1 MNLARSSRALW
12 RLALALAL
20 LPLAAVAEGEAAPS
34 FGEEVVVVGVRP
46 RAAAGDPTAAATVV
60 EASRFAGE
68 TKSVAELVITAPGVA
83 VNQYGGLGQLATVSI
98 RGSTSDQ
105 VPVFLDGLPLMTGAG
120 GGVDLSRI
128 PRAWIDRIEV
138 VRGAEGAVYGMGA
151 LGGAV
156 NIITRPATAGTWSA
170 EASGGS
176 FRTFAGSADGAV
188 GGERWGLLGAAAAE
202 GTQGRFDYLFD
213 QTPALPGDQPVI
225 LTRAHDAAFAAGG
238 LLKGYADL
246 GPGRLDAVLQLSG
259 GHRDLPGPP
268 SQPSLRDGQRDRR
281 AGAVVRWAQP
291 LTDGLDL
298 RLAASGRDDHLTVA
312 VSPSTLSPPDEARQ
326 RDLQADASAELLW
339 SVGPSTLS
347 IRTSASAERL
357 SVEGAES
364 HARRGFALGL
374 ADDLAL
380 AGGRVRLTPALR
392 WDALGP
398 FHGLSA
404 KLGASM
410 QVAGPLSLRASAG
423 RGFRAPSFAEL
434 YLSQG
439 LLSANP
445 ALVPETSV
453 GGDVGAVVDGR
464 LGLAA
469 LTLFAQQYQD
479 LIVYEPDSFRRY
491 KPFNDGKAATRGL
504 EVELASAPLGPAGLA
519 LSGAYTLLVTET
531 LRGEAAVLGKAL
543 PHRARHRLFAR
554 LAAGGGPLAGHVE
567 AHALSEQ
574 FPDLRNSPTLRI
586 PPALTFNA
594 GGSLRLTRRPE
605 TRLALEVRNLLDD
618 RTIQDGFGNPLPGRT
633 VMLTVLIAGGKDAP

>member
-1 MNLARSSRALW
+1 MNLARPSRALW
-12 RLALALAL
+12 RLALAL
-20 LPLAAVAEGEAAPS
+20 LPLAAVAEGAAAPP
-34 FGEEVVVVGVRP
+34 FGEEVEVVGVRP
-46 RAAAGDPTAAATVV
+46 RAAAADPTAAATVV
-60 EASRFAGE
+60 EVSRFAGE
-68 TKSVAELVITAPGVA
+68 TKSVAELLITAPGVA

-105 VPVFLDGLPLMTGAG
+105 VPVFLDGVPLSTGAG

-128 PRAWIDRIEV
+128 PRAWIERIEV

-156 NIITRPATAGTWSA
+156 NIITRPAAAGTWSA

-176 FRTFAGSADGAV
+176 FRTFAGSADVAV
-188 GGERWGLLGAAAAE
+188 GSERWGLLGAAAAE
-202 GTQGRFDYLFD
+202 GTQGNFDYLYD
-213 QTPALPGDQPVI
+213 QTPALPGDQPV
-225 LTRAHDAAFAAGG
+225 LVTRTHDAAFTVGG

-246 GPGRLDAVLQLSG
+246 GSGRLDAVVQLSG

-268 SQPSLRDGQRDRR
+268 SQPSPGDGQRDGR

-291 LTDGLDL
+291 LADGLEI
-298 RLAASGRDDHLTVA
+298 RLAASGRDDRLTVTIA
-312 VSPSTLSPPDEARQ
+312 PSPEARQ
-326 RDLQADASAELLW
+326 RDLEADASAELLW
-339 SVGPSTLS
+339 TAGPSTLS
-347 IRTSASAERL
+347 LRTSASAERL
-357 SVEGAES
+357 SVEGAED
-364 HARRGFALGL
+364 HARQGFALGL

-380 AGGRVRLTPALR
+380 AGGRLRLTPALR

-404 KLGASM
+404 KLGAAL
-410 QVAGPLSLRASAG
+410 QVAGPISFRASVG

-439 LLSANP
+439 QLSANP
-445 ALVPETSV
+445 DLVPETSV
-453 GGDVGAVVDGR
+453 GGDVGVVVDGR
-464 LGLAA
+464 RGLAA
-469 LTLFAQQYQD
+469 VTLFAQQYQD

-519 LSGAYTLLVTET
+519 LSGAYTLLLTET

-574 FPDLRNSPTLRI
+574 FPDLRNSPSIRI

-594 GGSLRLTRRPE
+594 GGSFRFARHPDA
-605 TRLALEVRNLLDD
+605 RLALELRNLLDD
-618 RTIQDGFGNPLPGRT
+618 RTLQDGFANPLPGRT
-633 VMLTVLIAGGKDAP
+633 VMLTVRIAGGKDTP